1 MYNTIADAYEDM
13 KEKGYVLIGSFKDK
27 DQLDA
32 FFEFYTKLEER
43 LEASKKAMEEYRKNN

>member
-27 DQLDA
+27 NQLDA

-43 LEASKKAMEEYRKNN
+43 LEASKKALEEYRSKH